1 MPKTY
6 SKDFIDAV
14 NADMSDSAGV
24 YLAKVC
30 VEAKLPAAF
39 VAKTLGVSRMTLYS
53 WFRGGEIRWRNSLL
67 AEALADQI
75 SKDLKAGVLLPA
87 KNMQEARRYLENLGK
102 TFHEE

>member
-39 VAKTLGVSRMTLYS
+39 VAKTLGVSRMTLHS
-53 WFRGGEIRWRNSLL
+53 WFRGAEIRWRNMLL
-67 AEALADQI
+67 AEALANQI
-75 SKDLKAGVLLPA
+75 SKDLKEGVLLPA
-87 KNMQEARRYLENLGK
+87 KTMKEARAYLENLGK
-102 TFHEE
+102 TLHEE